1 MYIVDKEELK
11 LINRCCTAPSLL
23 EREMEGEAIL
33 VPAFVFHSII
43 VASQSFHRHTN
54 AEQIKKMYIQQI
66 TSNIRINS
74 LTIKNN
80 KPLQGFGVL

>member
-43 VASQSFHRHTN
+43 VKF
-54 AEQIKKMYIQQI
+54 IL
-66 TSNIRINS
+66 S
-74 LTIKNN
+74 LSKGRNPFIGIPMRSK
-80 KPLQGFGVL
+80 